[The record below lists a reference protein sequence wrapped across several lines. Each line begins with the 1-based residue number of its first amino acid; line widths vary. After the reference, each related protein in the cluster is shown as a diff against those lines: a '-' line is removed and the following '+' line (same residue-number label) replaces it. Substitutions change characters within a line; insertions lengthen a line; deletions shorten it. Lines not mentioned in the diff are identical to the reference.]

1 MLAHSAGVRQLLES
15 QAAQIVG
22 DAVDLVLARHASG
35 LAHGK
40 TGPTPIRDELKKGL
54 LAGLE
59 RAKGEVP
66 TVSLVFKGVNYEQ
79 KQSPDFH
86 DRVRKAVPGAVL
98 KRLGKWHD
106 QGQAV
111 KQRMA

>member
-1 MLAHSAGVRQLLES
+1 M
-15 QAAQIVG
+15 QIVG
-22 DAVDLVLARHASG
+22 DAIELVLARHASG
-35 LAHGK
+35 WAHGK
-40 TGPTPIRDELKKGL
+40 SGPAPKRDELKKSL

-66 TVSLVFKGVNYEQ
+66 TVSLVFKDVTYEQ
-79 KQSPDFH
+79 TQSPDFH